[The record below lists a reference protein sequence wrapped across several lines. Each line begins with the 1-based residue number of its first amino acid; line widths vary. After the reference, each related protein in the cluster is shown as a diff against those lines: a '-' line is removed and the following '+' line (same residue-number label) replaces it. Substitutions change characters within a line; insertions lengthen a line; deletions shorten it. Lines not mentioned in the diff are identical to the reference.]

1 MNKFGNLLSIETY
14 SFKFEAKED
23 AEAWI
28 AFVKQRIKT
37 FDQKYGVF
45 PKTKVFH
52 KILESGEAIIS
63 FETTYYEKEYLIKMV
78 MPTILSVPS
87 SSITLKAED
96 LPRKLFIP
104 LSALNISARLKKVLI
119 NLNCEYLG
127 DVLTISKTEL
137 CLNKMI
143 GKKTWLRL
151 CDFVE
156 EFNFSVNSYPKSWK
170 PENAEELSKRY
181 YPELADN
188 Q

>member
-1 MNKFGNLLSIETY
+1 
-14 SFKFEAKED
+14 
-23 AEAWI
+23 
-28 AFVKQRIKT
+28 
-37 FDQKYGVF
+37 
-45 PKTKVFH
+45 
-52 KILESGEAIIS
+52 
-63 FETTYYEKEYLIKMV
+63 
-78 MPTILSVPS
+78 MPR
-87 SSITLKAED
+87 E
-96 LPRKLFIP
+96 LFIP

-143 GKKTWLRL
+143 GKKTWLKL
-151 CDFVE
+151 CDLVE

-170 PENAEELSKRY
+170 QENVEELSKMY